1 MNTAKSQ
8 NPISDDQEDAL
19 EVFRLLD
26 EVCENGDAALPQ
38 LESYLESTQ
47 DGTGSA
53 EIDVESSLAKF
64 KADHAAFFTKPH
76 RVRRW
81 GYRVCVAV
89 ATVVIANT
97 VCAFALGHSLFDYV
111 AKWSAETF
119 GFYHNDFAT
128 SEDGKIIYY
137 PDGTWEDRSAMP
149 DYDHKTYT
157 ALPEKNTAADYDPSA
172 PIGSEENPQPIENQ
186 IDSDYADLLDTDL
199 SGTGLQKTASTWND
213 SHMVES
219 FDISNADLKCALSG
233 LGITSR
239 IAPSSIPD
247 GYSLRQ
253 INVIKNYF
261 TNGMDILADYS
272 NNADSIIVAVSK
284 RTDYGNGIFEKD
296 DRSVIVYNE
305 GGDDWYIMHNLQ
317 RLNAVSMINDYEV
330 CISGDISVD
339 EMKDIIDSIYK

>member
-1 MNTAKSQ
+1 MNTDKSR
-8 NPISDDQEDAL
+8 NPKADNQADEL

-38 LESYLESTQ
+38 LESYLESTEG
-47 DGTGSA
+47 DA
-53 EIDVESSLAKF
+53 AAPDIDVEASLAKF
-64 KADHAAFFTKPH
+64 KADHASFFTKPH

-81 GYRVCVAV
+81 GYRVCVAA

-111 AKWSAETF
+111 AKWSGETF

-157 ALPEKNTAADYDPSA
+157 ALPETNTASDYDPSA
-172 PIGSEENPQPIENQ
+172 PVGSEKNPKPVENQ
-186 IDSDYADLLDTDL
+186 FDPNYASLPDTDL
-199 SGTGLQKTASTWND
+199 SGTGLQKTASSWNA

-219 FDISNADLKCALSG
+219 FDIENADLKTTLSG
-233 LGITSR
+233 LGITSK
-239 IAPSSIPD
+239 IAPSRIPD
-247 GYSLRQ
+247 EYSLRQ

-261 TNGMDILADYS
+261 TNGIDILADYF
-272 NNADSIIVAVSK
+272 NNTDSIIVTVSK
-284 RTDYGNGIFEKD
+284 KTEYDNTVYEKD
-296 DRSVIVYNE
+296 DRSVISYSTDGN
-305 GGDDWYIMHNLQ
+305 DWYIMHNLQ
-317 RLNAVSMINDYEV
+317 QLNAVAMIDDYEV
-330 CISGDISVD
+330 CISGKLSVD
-339 EMKDIIDSIYK
+339 EMKAIINSIYQ

>member
-1 MNTAKSQ
+1 MNTDKSK
-8 NPISDDQEDAL
+8 NPGTDNQADAL

-38 LESYLESTQ
+38 LKSYLESTQ

-81 GYRVCVAV
+81 GYRVCVAA

-111 AKWSAETF
+111 AKWSGETF
-119 GFYHNDFAT
+119 GFYHDDFDT
-128 SEDGKIIYY
+128 SENGKIICY
-137 PDGTWEDRSAMP
+137 PDGTWDDRSTVP
-149 DYDHKTYT
+149 DYDRKTYT
-157 ALPEKNTAADYDPSA
+157 ALPEKKTTADYDPSA
-172 PIGSEENPQPIENQ
+172 PVGSAKNPKPVENQ
-186 IDSDYADLLDTDL
+186 FDPNYANLPDTDL
-199 SGTGLQKTASTWND
+199 SGTGLQKTASSWNA

-219 FDISNADLKCALSG
+219 FDISNADLQNSLSG

-239 IAPSSIPD
+239 MAPSRIPEE
-247 GYSLRQ
+247 YSLRQ

-261 TNGMDILADYS
+261 TNGIDILADYF
-272 NNADSIIVAVSK
+272 NNTDSIIITVSK
-284 RTDYGNGIFEKD
+284 RTEYSNAVFEKD
-296 DRSVIVYNE
+296 DRSVISYSQD
-305 GGDDWYIMHNLQ
+305 GDDWYIMHNLQ
-317 RLNAVSMINDYEV
+317 QLNAVSMIDDYEV
-330 CISGDISVD
+330 CISGKLSVD